1 MSRTVGSTNKKT
13 ELPDEYKNIKH
24 VVLEEIDPDYILFE
38 DGRVFSKKIGDFK
51 TITISKGYKMYTMNR
66 TSFDIDFLIRKYFKS
81 EDIIK
86 EGGFVP
92 IKDFDGY
99 MINKEGQ
106 LYSVK
111 YHTVIS
117 TLARTNTGWPIVCL
131 MKDCKQHTKYVA
143 KLVYNTF
150 VGEIPEGYR
159 LKFKNGRKS
168 DCRLENLEL
177 EKIASHVK
185 KQNNNNIEE

>member
-1 MSRTVGSTNKKT
+1 MSRPVGSTNKRT

-38 DGRVFSKKIGDFK
+38 DGRVFSKKVGDFK
-51 TITISKGYKMYTMNR
+51 TATISKGYKMYTMNR

-106 LYSVK
+106 LFSTK
-111 YHTVIS
+111 FHAVIS

-131 MKDCKQHTKYVA
+131 MKDHKQHTKYVA

-150 VGEIPEGYR
+150 IGEIPEGYR

-177 EKIASHVK
+177 EKIASYSK
-185 KQNNNNIEE
+185 KQNNNIEEN